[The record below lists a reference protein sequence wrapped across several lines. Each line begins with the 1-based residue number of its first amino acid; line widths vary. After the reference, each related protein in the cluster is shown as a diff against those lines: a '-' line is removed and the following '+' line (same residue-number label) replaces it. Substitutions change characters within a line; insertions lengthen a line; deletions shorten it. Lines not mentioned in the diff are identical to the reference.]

1 MRKLVGYRLVVA
13 QMPGTFSA
21 MVGDLVAEG
30 YEPAHK
36 DYYPMFSDKSPTAFT
51 QVMLKYENTEDS
63 I

>member
-13 QMPGTFSA
+13 QMPVTFSTLIEN
-21 MVGDLVAEG
+21 LVEEG

-36 DYYPMFSDKSPTAFT
+36 DYYPRVRGKSTAEFM